1 MNFTPFKFKLSP
13 RGKPFTDVVGLELGA
28 DNPEGVP
35 AVRLRRRD
43 DKIELVRAGFIDL
56 PGRLPETPDLAPE
69 VSPVWRLPLAFQ
81 APHAAL
87 AITSQQTF
95 LRHASGPGE
104 ESPKSKPSIPYRT
117 TSRPLEPD
125 LPPLEAGI
133 PEFQAAWAARLLPE
147 GRTPTACSLQLSA
160 AAVINGFMT
169 APLFAT
175 LSGTAVVLLVFPDQ
189 TSLVAFHE
197 KKLVLYREHP
207 IGYGHVR
214 SAITKEMRIESALA
228 DSVLQD
234 TFIDPI
240 PMIEPVLKALFRQVE
255 ISSDYLLRRRDCQTQ
270 QFFVCG
276 LPSGANYW
284 STVFTRMMKQPLTLF
299 HPFEG
304 LDKPQRP
311 TQMPEDLTAAEPFLM
326 TALGAALAVLE
337 DV

>member
-1 MNFTPFKFKLSP
+1 MKFAPYKVRLAP
-13 RGKPFTDVVGLELGA
+13 QVKPFTDVVGLELGA
-28 DNPEGVP
+28 AYPDGVP
-35 AVRLRRRD
+35 AVRLRKRED
-43 DKIELVRAGFIDL
+43 AIELVSAGFLDL
-56 PGRLPETPDLAPE
+56 PGCLPETPDLAPE
-69 VSPVWRLPLAFQ
+69 VSPVWRLPLPFQ

-87 AITSQQTF
+87 AITSQLNY

-104 ESPKSKPSIPYRT
+104 ESPNSKSSIPYRT

-147 GRTPTACSLQLSA
+147 GRTPTTCSLQLASVA
-160 AAVINGFMT
+160 AINSFM
-169 APLFAT
+169 ASPQFNT
-175 LSGTAVVLLVFPDQ
+175 LSGTVVALFVFSGQ

-197 KKLVLYREHP
+197 GKLVLYREHP

-214 SAITKEMRIESALA
+214 SAITNQMRIDSALA

-234 TFIDPI
+234 TFIDPL
-240 PMIEPVLKALFRQVE
+240 PMIEPVLKDLFRQVE
-255 ISSDYLLRRRDCQTQ
+255 ISSDYLLRRRNCKSQ
-270 QFFVCG
+270 QFFLCG

-284 STVFTRMMKQPLTLF
+284 STVFNRMMKLPLTPF

-304 LDKPQRP
+304 FEKPQR
-311 TQMPEDLTAAEPFLM
+311 QSQIPEDLVAVEPFLM